1 MDTLKLESRVLRQL
15 LYKYQLCRLKNSLGR
30 TVQYR
35 RLQEVYKKLRKYIFG
50 HAVALPEVIEKA
62 AMPIRALLARGYHAP
77 ACTLILAI
85 YARVYYIVGQR
96 EAFGC
101 TPLTRLKGFQG
112 GSRNLKMHL
121 RLSRKVKC
129 WTKEGSELYRH

>member
-15 LYKYQLCRLKNSLGR
+15 LYKYVLPRLKNSLGR

-35 RLQEVYKKLRKYIFG
+35 RLHEVYKKLRKYIFG
-50 HAVALPEVIEKA
+50 HSVELPEVLEKA
-62 AMPIRALLARGYHAP
+62 AIPIRALLARGYHAP

-101 TPLTRLKGFQG
+101 TPLTYIKGFHG
-112 GSRNLKMHL
+112 SSRNLKMHI
-121 RLSRKVKC
+121 RLSRKVKT
-129 WTKEGSELYRH
+129 WGKR